1 MRRVHAV
8 VSTSVCLVTALC
20 CTQLLAQEL
29 AFTAEQAGRGQ
40 LLYEN
45 SCAACHLPSLQ
56 GAFEAPALR
65 GDNFQGQWQGRQV
78 AELLTLISETM
89 PAQSPGSLT
98 VQQNTDIVAYLLSQ
112 NGLGA
117 ASTALQADSAAALFA
132 GANGLA
138 TVTTD
143 AAVQEQRTPLPGFPG
158 NVRSPEAR
166 DRAPEVG
173 TQFTTESSTTRLYK
187 EADRFTN
194 VSSAELASPSA
205 ADWTYWRRNPQ
216 SHGYSPLDQINK
228 ENVQDL
234 SLAWVWGMEPGRS
247 QPGPLVRSGVM
258 FIPNAGN
265 VIQAL
270 DAASG
275 TILWEYRRIFPDG
288 SGSGALLR
296 TLAMWEDMVY
306 VATADAHLVALDAR
320 TGQVRWEVEI
330 ADDAKGFGNTS
341 GPIVADGIVINGI
354 NGCQQFQL
362 ESCFITGHDG
372 KTGKEI
378 WRTFTIQQ
386 KGSGLE
392 DTWAGLPTE
401 FRGGGDVWIPGSW
414 DPEAG
419 LVFFGVAQAKPWMA
433 VSRGLTTDDAGLYAN
448 STVALDVQTGRIV
461 WHRQHIPGESLDMD
475 EAFEQVLIDL
485 DGETHVFSIGKTG
498 ILWKL
503 DRETGSFQSLQE
515 TVFQNAFDQ
524 INRETGALTY
534 RKDIQEMK
542 IGEWLSVCPSTAGG
556 HNWQSTAYYPP
567 ARTIVIP
574 LSQSCMEMA
583 PRSTTF
589 EIGSGGNQGERT
601 WMEMPGTNGNFGKL
615 SSYNVVSMN
624 EEWSVEQH
632 APYLTAA
639 VTTAG
644 GLVFIGD
651 YDRWVHAYDV
661 DSGEELWKTRL
672 GSSVMGFPVSFEV
685 DGTQYIAITT
695 GREGGS
701 PWRVGDFLT
710 PELVSPEGHN
720 AVYVFKLSSR

>member
-1 MRRVHAV
+1 
-8 VSTSVCLVTALC
+8 
-20 CTQLLAQEL
+20 
-29 AFTAEQAGRGQ
+29 
-40 LLYEN
+40 
-45 SCAACHLPSLQ
+45 
-56 GAFEAPALR
+56 
-65 GDNFQGQWQGRQV
+65 
-78 AELLTLISETM
+78 
-89 PAQSPGSLT
+89 
-98 VQQNTDIVAYLLSQ
+98 
-112 NGLGA
+112 
-117 ASTALQADSAAALFA
+117 
-132 GANGLA
+132 
-138 TVTTD
+138 
-143 AAVQEQRTPLPGFPG
+143 
-158 NVRSPEAR
+158 
-166 DRAPEVG
+166 
-173 TQFTTESSTTRLYK
+173 
-187 EADRFTN
+187 
-194 VSSAELASPSA
+194 
-205 ADWTYWRRNPQ
+205 
-216 SHGYSPLDQINK
+216 
-228 ENVQDL
+228 
-234 SLAWVWGMEPGRS
+234 MEPGRS

-270 DAASG
+270 DAVSG
-275 TILWEYRRIFPDG
+275 TILWEYRRIFPDA

-330 ADDAKGFGNTS
+330 ADDTQGFGNTS

-354 NGCQQFQL
+354 NGCQQFKL

-372 KTGKEI
+372 NTGKEI
-378 WRTFTIQQ
+378 WRTYTIQQ
-386 KGSGLE
+386 NGSGLE
-392 DTWAGLPTE
+392 DTWGGLPTE

-567 ARTIVIP
+567 TRTIVIP

-589 EIGSGGNQGERT
+589 EIGSGGSQGDRT